1 MVVSGC
7 PSSTQFSIEIEINI
21 NLFISVYS
29 YLQLFLFCDFDF
41 AMRFA
46 IELHGSTVRRVSR
59 HMKTNRQMMTKVGST
74 TRTYFLTSRS
84 KEALKSLRKRVVT
97 ILGFSQTNAKN
108 EVSASSSW
116 IFN

>member
-46 IELHGSTVRRVSR
+46 IELHGV
-59 HMKTNRQMMTKVGST
+59 
-74 TRTYFLTSRS
+74 LL
-84 KEALKSLRKRVVT
+84 KEASVRFLHSYTLPHRMTVSFFYYFKLLHRQDITRRHVVAQKVSLT
-97 ILGFSQTNAKN
+97 GLQTVDKI
-108 EVSASSSW
+108 SSVMN
-116 IFN
+116 IRA

>member
-46 IELHGSTVRRVSR
+46 IELHGSQTRESR
-59 HMKTNRQMMTKVGST
+59 EAENRPAWQI
-74 TRTYFLTSRS
+74 
-84 KEALKSLRKRVVT
+84 SLRMAIDST
-97 ILGFSQTNAKN
+97 
-108 EVSASSSW
+108 VS
-116 IFN
+116 